1 MLLSMSGNTQYDDCV
16 VVVDDDDD
24 DDDND
29 DVNLFTYWAETDVL
43 FLIISYEYHHPVNY
57 NHILFPY
64 TDM

>member
-16 VVVDDDDD
+16 VVDAD

-57 NHILFPY
+57 NNHI
-64 TDM
+64 